1 MVQLVRDHFH
11 SKCDCFRENVPE
23 KRQQI
28 VTSFR
33 AVVQAVSPILS
44 DSNANS
50 VRNTESKF
58 AVTLKTLIF
67 HFVNPNGL
75 LTSRSTPTVIFTAFT
90 TPSCRSTQFL
100 IFWNRKKSNTER
112 FNRARLSR
120 SHFCV

>member
-11 SKCDCFRENVPE
+11 SKCECFRENVPE

-33 AVVQAVSPILS
+33 AVVQAVSPIFS

-58 AVTLKTLIF
+58 AVTLKTLIISLA
-67 HFVNPNGL
+67 NPNGL
-75 LTSRSTPTVIFTAFT
+75 
-90 TPSCRSTQFL
+90 
-100 IFWNRKKSNTER
+100 
-112 FNRARLSR
+112 
-120 SHFCV
+120 

>member
-11 SKCDCFRENVPE
+11 SKYGCFGENVPE

-33 AVVQAVSPILS
+33 AVVQVVSPIFS

-58 AVTLKTLIF
+58 
-67 HFVNPNGL
+67 
-75 LTSRSTPTVIFTAFT
+75 TVI
-90 TPSCRSTQFL
+90 
-100 IFWNRKKSNTER
+100 
-112 FNRARLSR
+112 
-120 SHFCV
+120 